1 MNTDSAAH
9 NLSKFTEDS
18 LWGTIFENK
27 PPLFT
32 TRPFFYMPGAHLFR
46 NMQVT
51 FGIQLSDLQGSALD
65 ILGKN
70 LVSFGGKK
78 NTDPS
83 NVRELPLFIVEHLLK
98 AYKDGVSEWYDF
110 LEKNIESFCSSS
122 RVKYKW
128 RLLKL
133 AGVGSVFS
141 NSKLTYEQSTFINM
155 CSILEQNDNLKLI
168 EDIRESILPWLNP
181 KMYTDI
187 ETKKKNTRENVAYE
201 RQKLKML
208 QGDLDQLDMVK

>member
-1 MNTDSAAH
+1 
-9 NLSKFTEDS
+9 
-18 LWGTIFENK
+18 
-27 PPLFT
+27 
-32 TRPFFYMPGAHLFR
+32 MPGAHLFR